1 MNRPV
6 NNLIVGQGLLQPFP
20 AGVTN
25 QGGNVAPVPMPALL
39 GGTAPAPAVT
49 APAVTSYPPSSY
61 MAPQAATMGAPGAAP
76 QSQAPQP
83 YEDAI
88 MRNARGIGMVPAGQP
103 QSLLGQ
109 TPAAP
114 AAQEQTG
121 LFGDFFGTSFEDPR
135 TRRNLAGAAAL
146 LEAGGPQLKPVGTA
160 QAVGKAINAM
170 LGQQNEMDKL
180 KKVSAKGFEARGP
193 VVRKGTNDY
202 LGEAVF
208 NPTTGQ
214 LMLSTPSGEMV
225 PMPADA
231 EPTVKSALSGERLSG
246 NQMVKLAGEVR
257 QSENTM
263 RKLQKYL
270 STQGGTNQGFQ
281 RMGDELIA
289 NLKTFFGTNDLTP
302 EQLNQMIVKGQAQ
315 AILGGMRVA
324 TVGPGVMTEQD
335 AARVLA
341 AIGGNPDALQNP
353 AVMGR
358 LIQDAFEMQ
367 YNLYEQQ
374 YEDLA
379 LAYDFYGRP
388 MRDKVLNPF
397 DDSGSIP
404 SSQGNVGFTILPPK
418 QGTN

>member
-1 MNRPV
+1 MSRPV

-25 QGGNVAPVPMPALL
+25 QGGNVAPVPMPMLL
-39 GGTAPAPAVT
+39 GGSAPAPAVT

-61 MAPQAATMGAPGAAP
+61 MAPQAASMPMRPSPA
-76 QSQAPQP
+76 APQP
-83 YEDAI
+83 YDDAI
-88 MRNARGIGMVPAGQP
+88 MRNARGIGMLPAGQP

-114 AAQEQTG
+114 AAQQQTG

-146 LEAGGPQLKPVGTA
+146 LEAGGPQLKPVGTG
-160 QAVGKAINAM
+160 QAVGMAINAM

-193 VVRKGTNDY
+193 VVRKGSNDY

-208 NPTTGQ
+208 NPATGQ

-246 NQMVKLAGEVR
+246 QQMVKLAGEVR
-257 QSENTM
+257 QSENSLQ
-263 RKLQKYL
+263 KLQKYL
-270 STQGGTNQGFQ
+270 GTQGGTNQGFE
-281 RMGDELIA
+281 RLGDTFLTR
-289 NLKTFFGTNDLTP
+289 LKTFFGGDLDAD
-302 EQLNQMIVKGQAQ
+302 ELNLAIANGQMQ
-315 AILGGMRVA
+315 AILGGLRVA

-335 AARVLA
+335 AERVVA
-341 AIGGNPDALQNP
+341 AIGGRPDALQNP
-353 AVMGR
+353 AVMGQ
-358 LIQDAFEMQ
+358 LIRDAFEFQ

-374 YEDLA
+374 YDDLA

-388 MRDKVLNPF
+388 MRDKILNPF
-397 DDSGSIP
+397 DASGSIP
-404 SSQGNVGFTILPPK
+404 SSQGNVGFTILPD
-418 QGTN
+418 

>member
-1 MNRPV
+1 MAIRP
-6 NNLIVGQGLLQPFP
+6 IDMIMDEGLLSPIGVRP
-20 AGVTN
+20 A
-25 QGGNVAPVPMPALL
+25 APAAQSQVSLL
-39 GGTAPAPAVT
+39 GASV
-49 APAVTSYPPSSY
+49 PPSSY
-61 MAPQAATMGAPGAAP
+61 MAPQAATMPMPGAAP
-76 QSQAPQP
+76 QSQASQP
-83 YEDAI
+83 YDDAI
-88 MRNARGIGMVPAGQP
+88 MRNARGIGLPPTG
-103 QSLLGQ
+103 LLGQ
-109 TPAAP
+109 TPSAP
-114 AAQEQTG
+114 AAQQQKG

-146 LEAGGPQLKPVGTA
+146 LEAGGPQMRPVGTG
-160 QAVGKAINAM
+160 QAVGMGINAM
-170 LGQQNEMDKL
+170 LGQQNEINKL
-180 KKVSAKGFEARGP
+180 KKATARGFEARGP

-214 LMLSTPSGEMV
+214 LMLSTPSGELI
-225 PMPADA
+225 PLPADA

-246 NQMVKLAGEVR
+246 QQMVKLAGEVR
-257 QSENTM
+257 NSENTL
-263 RKLQKYL
+263 RKLNEYL

-302 EQLNQMIVKGQAQ
+302 EQLNQLIVKGQAQ

-358 LIQDAFEMQ
+358 LIRDAFEYQ
-367 YNLYEQQ
+367 YNVYDQQ

-388 MRDKVLNPF
+388 MRDKLLNPF
-397 DDSGSIP
+397 DVSGSIP
-404 SSQGNVGFTILPPK
+404 SSQGNVGFTILPD
-418 QGTN
+418 QGNR